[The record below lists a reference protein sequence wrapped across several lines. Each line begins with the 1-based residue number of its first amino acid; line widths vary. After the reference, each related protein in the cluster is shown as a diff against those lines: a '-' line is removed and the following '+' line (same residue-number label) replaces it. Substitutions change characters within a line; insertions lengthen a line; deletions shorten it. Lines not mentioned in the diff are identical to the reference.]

1 MPDIK
6 IKNLN
11 YKIKDKKEENVILD
25 TLNVEFKNGDI
36 SVILGTSGSGKTTLL
51 RCILGLNNSYS
62 GDIYFDDENINNVA
76 TKDRNCSYV
85 SQNLNMYPHMTLF
98 DNISYPLKLIQT
110 PKKEIIDRVYEIAD
124 LLNIK
129 PLLSRK
135 PKQVSLGE
143 LQRAS
148 IAKAIIKRP
157 DICLLD
163 EPFSNLDI
171 INRTQ
176 IRLLVKKVIK
186 KYSITTILVTHN
198 IEDATSLADHIY
210 IMGKGKFIYDS
221 TPIELGK
228 NTSLDINKYFD

>member
-6 IKNLN
+6 IKNLQ
-11 YKIKDKKEENVILD
+11 YKIQDKKDINMILD
-25 TLNVEFKNGDI
+25 NLNVDFHHGDI
-36 SVILGTSGSGKTTLL
+36 SVILGSSGSGKTTLL
-51 RCILGLNNSYS
+51 RCILGLINSYK
-62 GDIYFDDENINNVA
+62 GEIYFDEIEMSNIA

-110 PKKEIIDRVYEIAD
+110 PKKEIIDRVYEMAD

-171 INRTQ
+171 TNRTQ

-186 KYSITTILVTHN
+186 KYGITTILVTHN
-198 IEDATSLADHIY
+198 IEDATSLADRIY
-210 IMGKGKFIYDS
+210 IMEKGKFIYES
-221 TPIELGK
+221 TPIELAK
-228 NTSLDINKYFD
+228 NTSIDIKKYFD